1 MSNKKEV
8 RRKKAKR
15 KNRVGL
21 IIFIVIIAILLGICI
36 FAWSLINGRL
46 SKLNKKEIDK
56 TDLEVN
62 ENLKEE
68 VKDLVTKDE
77 FDDIVT
83 IALFGS
89 DSRDVNNMSYGRADS
104 IIIASLNPKDKS
116 IKLISIPRDTY
127 VNIPGYGYDKIN
139 HSYAY
144 GGEQLLIKTINNNF
158 GLAITEYATVDFL
171 GLANII
177 NALGGID
184 LDVSQAELNIIN
196 DYLKEIYYLEGKP
209 YQAMTNVGRVTLTG
223 EQAVAHCRDRY
234 VGSDFDRQ
242 RRQREVITATIEKA
256 SKLSVDKMLG
266 VLDIALSQIT
276 TNVDVTSYLGKI
288 TNVFTNINEYKNHI
302 ISKQIPNEEY
312 GDGKMIDGIYYFAAD
327 MDTSKSEFAK
337 ALYSTIETDVN
348 KEELAL
354 EDDK

>member
-1 MSNKKEV
+1 MKEV
-8 RRKKAKR
+8 RRKRARR
-15 KNRVGL
+15 KNRKGL
-21 IIFIVIIAILLGICI
+21 IIFAIIIALLLGICI
-36 FAWSLINGRL
+36 FLWTLINGRL

-56 TDLEVN
+56 EDLEVN
-62 ENLKEE
+62 VYLQEE
-68 VKDLVTKDE
+68 VKGLVTKDE
-77 FDDIVT
+77 FEDIVT

-89 DSRDVNNMSYGRADS
+89 DSRDVNNMAYGRADS

-127 VNIPGYGYDKIN
+127 VNIPGYGMDKIN

-177 NALGGID
+177 NALGGIE
-184 LDVSQAELNIIN
+184 LDVSQAEVNIIN
-196 DYLKEIYYLEGKP
+196 DYLKEIYALEGAP
-209 YQAMTNVGRVTLTG
+209 YQPMTSVGRVTLTG

-234 VGSDFDRQ
+234 VGTDFDRQ

-256 SKLSVDKMLG
+256 SKMSVDKMLG
-266 VLDIALSQIT
+266 ILDVALAQIT
-276 TNVDVTSYLGKI
+276 TNIDVTAYLGKI
-288 TNVFTNINEYKNHI
+288 TNVFTNISDYKNNI

-312 GDGKMIDGIYYFAAD
+312 GDGTMINGVYYFAAD
-327 MDTSKSEFAK
+327 LDTSKKEFANAIYSSIEK
-337 ALYSTIETDVN
+337 AGE
-348 KEELAL
+348 KEQLAL
-354 EDDK
+354 EEDK